1 MGIGILPVVDQLVRN
16 GILRILDISD
26 NKVGDRIMDL
36 VVGALPTTLKEFY
49 FAGYEPSDVNSIFRV
64 CEALLTYRT
73 LVHASWPSNDIK
85 PALKNLTPVAR
96 PTVFKVVQ
104 QLRQK
109 FIDRFGY
116 SNDMSIADTNEM
128 MSKFT
133 TMVNTAPLVMP
144 KMKHHRQETNDKKS
158 HHSRNSNPTTKF
170 IEYDSTLTK
179 MIQECGYAV
188 GDDPLL
194 TILREIDSE
203 TDIPVLA
210 SGLVQPSL

>member
-73 LVHASWPSNDIK
+73 LVHASWPASDIK
-85 PALKNLTPVAR
+85 PALKNLTPGAR
-96 PTVFKVVQ
+96 PDVFKVVQ

-144 KMKHHRQETNDKKS
+144 KMKHHKQEPNDKKS
-158 HHSRNSNPTTKF
+158 HHAHNSNPTTKF

-179 MIQECGYAV
+179 MIQECGCV
-188 GDDPLL
+188 VSDDPLL

-210 SGLVQPSL
+210 SCLVQPSL